1 MNTVKL
7 SGVLMGEHSAFTQ
20 SDGRRVTSIAL
31 EFHKGQGP
39 VLLCAV
45 DSLPTE
51 LLRRFGAGDL
61 VEATGE
67 LLVGLSNQRCGVLVE
82 SIKGLRRCPR
92 DSDSARETEAFIT
105 TRKHKHDA
113 RVPGVGTANRRAV
126 R

>member
-7 SGVLMGEHSAFTQ
+7 SGVLLGEHSAFTQ
-20 SDGRRVTSIAL
+20 GDGRRITSIAL

-45 DSLPTE
+45 TSAATE
-51 LLRRFGAGDL
+51 LLRRFNAGDL

-67 LLVGLSNQRCGVLVE
+67 LLVSLSNQKCGVLVE

-92 DSDSARETEAFIT
+92 DSDRARETEAFDA
-105 TRKHKHDA
+105 TRSHRQNA
-113 RVPGVGTANRRAV
+113 RVAGVATANRAV